1 MFYESAKVQ
10 KITGRN
16 IFALLIEVC
25 SIETGKGF

>member
-10 KITGRN
+10 KITERN
-16 IFALLIEVC
+16 IFSLLMEAC